1 MKSSFTTTLRF
12 LRLAVCVAFCLV
24 SFEPVAQTRPKLA
37 MVTHGQVG
45 DPFWLVVR
53 NGAEAGAKE
62 TNCDLE
68 YRSPEHFDLA
78 EMSRFIDEAVASK
91 PDGLIVSIPDVAIV
105 GPSIRR
111 AVAAGI
117 PVISINTGLNVSKG
131 LGCLMHIGQE
141 DELAGRKAGEQMKA
155 TGVKNALILNQEVG
169 NSGLDQRIKGFKAG
183 FEGPFHHV
191 QVLPVEIDFK
201 KCQQAVTDYLSNNS
215 ETDGIVAL
223 GPVAAEPSLEAI
235 SQLHK
240 VGKIKVCTF
249 DTSPKILNALV
260 SNRLEFAVDQ
270 QQWLQG
276 YLPVVFLANY
286 ATYGSVVQN
295 DLILTGPSFVTPA
308 NARKALNL
316 LSSPPPASSE

>member
-1 MKSSFTTTLRF
+1 
-12 LRLAVCVAFCLV
+12 
-24 SFEPVAQTRPKLA
+24 
-37 MVTHGQVG
+37 
-45 DPFWLVVR
+45 
-53 NGAEAGAKE
+53 
-62 TNCDLE
+62 
-68 YRSPEHFDLA
+68 
-78 EMSRFIDEAVASK
+78 
-91 PDGLIVSIPDVAIV
+91 
-105 GPSIRR
+105 
-111 AVAAGI
+111 
-117 PVISINTGLNVSKG
+117 
-131 LGCLMHIGQE
+131 MHIGQE
-141 DELAGRKAGEQMKA
+141 DELAGRKAGERMKA

-191 QVLPVEIDFK
+191 QVLPVEIDFE

-260 SNRLEFAVDQ
+260 SHRLEFAVDQ

-286 ATYGSVVQN
+286 ATYGSMVQN

-316 LSSPPPASSE
+316 LSSPLPASSE

>member
-1 MKSSFTTTLRF
+1 MKSSFATTRRF
-12 LRLAVCVAFCLV
+12 IPLLGCVVFCLIPLETIARV
-24 SFEPVAQTRPKLA
+24 KPMLA
-37 MVTHGQVG
+37 MVTHGQAG

-53 NGAEAGAKE
+53 DGAEAGARE
-62 TNCDLE
+62 TGCDLQ
-68 YRSPEHFDLA
+68 YRSPDHFDLV
-78 EMSRFIDEAVASK
+78 EMSRLIDEAVASK

-117 PVISINTGLNVSKG
+117 PVISINTGPDVSKK

-155 TGVKNALILNQEVG
+155 AGVKNALILNQEVG
-169 NSGLDQRIKGFKAG
+169 NSGLDQRIKGFKQG

-191 QVLPVEIDFK
+191 QVLPVKIDFE
-201 KCQQAVTDYLSNNS
+201 KCQQAVNDYLSNNS
-215 ETDGIVAL
+215 EIDGVVAL

-235 SQLHK
+235 SRLHRA
-240 VGKIKVCTF
+240 GKIRVCTF
-249 DTSPKILNALV
+249 DTSPGILNALV

-286 ATYGSVVQN
+286 AMYGCMLQN

-308 NARKALNL
+308 NAQKALNL
-316 LSSPPPASSE
+316 LSSESNRNP

>member
-1 MKSSFTTTLRF
+1 MRLKF
-12 LRLAVCVAFCLV
+12 LPLLTCVAFCLL
-24 SFEPVAQTRPKLA
+24 SFEPVGQIKPKLA

-53 NGAEAGAKE
+53 NGAEAGARE
-62 TNCDLE
+62 TGCDLE
-68 YRSPEHFDLA
+68 YRSPDHFDLV
-78 EMSRFIDEAVASK
+78 EMSRLIDEAVASK
-91 PDGLIVSIPDVAIV
+91 PNGLIVSIPDVAIV

-117 PVISINTGLNVSKG
+117 PVISINTGLNVSKE

-169 NSGLDQRIKGFKAG
+169 NAGLDQRIKGFKEG

-191 QVLPVEIDFK
+191 QDLPVNIDFE
-201 KCQQAVTDYLSNNS
+201 KCQQAVNEYLSNHS
-215 ETDGIVAL
+215 EIDGIVAL

-235 SQLHK
+235 SQLNK
-240 VGKIKVCTF
+240 VGNIRVCTF
-249 DTSPKILNALV
+249 DTSPEILNALV
-260 SNRLEFAVDQ
+260 NNRLEFAVDQ

-286 ATYGSVVQN
+286 AMYGSMVKN

-316 LSSPPPASSE
+316 LSSQSGWAP